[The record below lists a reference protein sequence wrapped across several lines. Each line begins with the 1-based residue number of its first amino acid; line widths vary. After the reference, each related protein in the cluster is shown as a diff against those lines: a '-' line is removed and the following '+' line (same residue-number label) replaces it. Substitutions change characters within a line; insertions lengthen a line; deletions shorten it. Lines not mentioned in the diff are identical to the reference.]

1 MNLFNTIRRAIIAL
15 TALFAIAGLAAC
27 NNTAEVEKLQAE
39 KAQLTAAAAD
49 TAARNKELSAAKTKA
64 EQALAAE
71 QARASQLEKAV
82 ATEHNLRKKAE
93 IRAAH
98 LDDQVKGAKTVAGT
112 AVDHAHAKGVQVG
125 KAGGPATKT
134 AKKAS

>member
-15 TALFAIAGLAAC
+15 TALFAIAGLTAC
-27 NNTAEVEKLQAE
+27 DSQQVTDLKAENTR
-39 KAQLTAAAAD
+39 LTKMSSDITLHNKDLMAAAA
-49 TAARNKELSAAKTKA
+49 KA

-98 LDDQVKGAKTVAGT
+98 LDDQVKGAKVVAGT
-112 AVDHAHAKGVQVG
+112 AVDRSYTKGVEVG